1 MTDSELREAAER
13 VQAWS
18 RTMMFGENTFT
29 TKNQMAEAM
38 DAVASKLLEEL
49 PPADDGES
57 VSRDWLMSVGFK
69 PEDGDPS
76 SSSWLVIDNGV
87 YEITR
92 GDTSWMLCEKLDTD
106 IVTLPDV
113 KTRGHVRRLCAAM
126 RITIT
131 EPTP

>member
-18 RTMMFGENTFT
+18 RFMTFGVNSFT

-38 DAVASKLLEEL
+38 DAVASKLLEIL

-57 VSRDWLMSVGFK
+57 VSREWLVSVGFK

-76 SSSWLVIDNGV
+76 STAWLVIDNGV
-87 YEITR
+87 HEITQ

-113 KTRGHVRRLCAAM
+113 KTRGCVRRLCAALG
-126 RITIT
+126 ITIK
-131 EPTP
+131 EPK

>member
-1 MTDSELREAAER
+1 MTDTELRGAAER

-38 DAVASKLLEEL
+38 DAVASKLLEIL
-49 PPADDGES
+49 PVADDGEA
-57 VSRDWLMSVGFK
+57 VGRDWLLSVGFK

-106 IVTLPDV
+106 IVTLPDMN
-113 KTRGHVRRLCAAM
+113 TRGHVRRLASALG
-126 RITIT
+126 ITLK